1 MEVNMKHILED
12 LWYSYELGNPMI
24 PTKELEEVLEKAYQ
38 SEERLRENLNE
49 KENELFLKYEAYMSE
64 ISSISEKD
72 AFIKGVRFATKYLLA
87 ILQ

>member
-12 LWYSYELGNPMI
+12 LWYSYELDNPMM

-49 KENELFLKYEAYMSE
+49 KENELFLKYEACMSE

-72 AFIKGVRFATKYLLA
+72 AFIRGVRFATKYLLA

>member
-1 MEVNMKHILED
+1 
-12 LWYSYELGNPMI
+12 MI

-72 AFIKGVRFATKYLLA
+72 AFIRGVRFATKYLLA